1 MDIYILTMLINHT
14 SHFTIIDGCY
24 QNNISEQHDLV
35 TIESYCEYVD
45 NWDIRTSLVQ
55 LEV

>member
-1 MDIYILTMLINHT
+1 MDIYILIMPTDHT
-14 SHFTIIDGCY
+14 SHFTTIDGCY

-35 TIESYCEYVD
+35 AVGSSCNCVD
-45 NWDIRTSLVQ
+45 NWGIGTSLVQ